1 MRQVRLLQHIAHGR
15 WDELQPRHFKLPHAT
30 IESQPMTIHA
40 VPPQT
45 TKRITLGGGCFWCTE
60 AVFVRVKGV
69 LDVESGYCNG
79 HTLNPTYA
87 QVCEGNTG
95 HNEVVR
101 LVYDPQVISL
111 RELLEIFFVIHDPT
125 TLNRQGNDVG
135 TQYRSGIY
143 VSDEVDRLVAQHVLD
158 EVNAELSGRVVTEL
172 QTLSHYSA
180 AEAYHQDY
188 FANNP
193 NQGYCAFVVTPKVQK
208 FVQTF
213 ADKVRHD

>member
-1 MRQVRLLQHIAHGR
+1 
-15 WDELQPRHFKLPHAT
+15 
-30 IESQPMTIHA
+30 MTTHTA
-40 VPPQT
+40 LTQASKV
-45 TKRITLGGGCFWCTE
+45 ITLGGGCFWCTE

-79 HTLNPTYA
+79 HTINPTYA
-87 QVCEGNTG
+87 QVCEGDTG

-101 LVYDPQVISL
+101 LTYDPSVTSL

-125 TLNRQGNDVG
+125 TLNRQGNDAG

-143 VSDEVDRLVAQHVLD
+143 WRDEADRVVAQQVLD

-172 QTLSHYSA
+172 QALANYSA
-180 AEAYHQDY
+180 AEDYHQDY
-188 FANNP
+188 FEQHP
-193 NQGYCAFVVTPKVQK
+193 NQGYCAFVVAPKVQK

-213 ADKVRHD
+213 ADKVNHG